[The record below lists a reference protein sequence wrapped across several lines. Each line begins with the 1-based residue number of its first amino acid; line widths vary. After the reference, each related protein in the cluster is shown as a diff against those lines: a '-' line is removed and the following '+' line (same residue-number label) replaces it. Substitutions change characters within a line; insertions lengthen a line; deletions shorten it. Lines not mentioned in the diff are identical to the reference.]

1 MEENSELL
9 VTVDVNDQDDDAATT
24 AEPTAL
30 SEASDEATSRVDH
43 IVESVLFAAAA
54 PVSLRK
60 LVEILDG
67 PTIKEVQAALG
78 RLREQ
83 YGPGRR
89 GIQLHEVA
97 GGYQLR
103 TARENA
109 EWVRAVFRDKP
120 ARLGRAA
127 LETLAIIAYKQPAT
141 RAEIEVIRGVDVDGV
156 VTTLLSRRLIKIAGR
171 KEAVGRPLLYSTTP
185 EFLEVFGLKDLAEL
199 PSLKELGPLSDA
211 EEITAAAA
219 ATADTADATLAGD
232 DAVDDT
238 VTEPSVLGD
247 TTDSADTTESADT
260 AAAIEAEPGVSDA
273 SASAAGTGT
282 GTANDATIPADEARG
297 EPTRLDDT
305 TGRAAADTV
314 VGDEPSHWDDHL
326 GEPAG
331 AAPFAAP
338 PAAGSSAAESA
349 AEPPL
354 PQALTPA
361 DPSPATEAAE
371 PRGDHLAAQG
381 RGADRGR
388 SRKSKRRA
396 GDAAGDEGEP
406 ADRSD
411 HD

>member
-1 MEENSELL
+1 MEERNDWVE
-9 VTVDVNDQDDDAATT
+9 TVDQSDENDETAATPES
-24 AEPTAL
+24 A
-30 SEASDEATSRVDH
+30 DSRVDH

-67 PTIKEVQAALG
+67 PSAKEIQAALA
-78 RLREQ
+78 RLRQQ

-141 RAEIEVIRGVDVDGV
+141 RAEIEAIRGVDVDGV

-185 EFLEVFGLKDLAEL
+185 EFLEAFGLKDLTEL
-199 PSLKELGPLSDA
+199 PSLKELGPPPDA
-211 EEITAAAA
+211 EEITTTAAPI
-219 ATADTADATLAGD
+219 ADTADAGPADGADASLEAGGTD
-232 DAVDDT
+232 VGAEPAALGETADSNDAAAPAQIA
-238 VTEPSVLGD
+238 EPV
-247 TTDSADTTESADT
+247 TESAAPD
-260 AAAIEAEPGVSDA
+260 AAAG
-273 SASAAGTGT
+273 
-282 GTANDATIPADEARG
+282 
-297 EPTRLDDT
+297 
-305 TGRAAADTV
+305 
-314 VGDEPSHWDDHL
+314 
-326 GEPAG
+326 
-331 AAPFAAP
+331 P
-338 PAAGSSAAESA
+338 PAAK
-349 AEPPL
+349 PPG
-354 PQALTPA
+354 PQAPRPSSPDQVA
-361 DPSPATEAAE
+361 EDPQPG
-371 PRGDHLAAQG
+371 GDHVAAQG
-381 RGADRGR
+381 GRADRDGAR
-388 SRKSKRRA
+388 AGKRPA

-406 ADRSD
+406 TDRPD